1 MNLKIKSEYYSLLKD
16 IVTELEV
23 QKSAISSE
31 NTYMDEK
38 TESFKEKAIKFL
50 IKDLECL
57 EVSETEEEYAEE

>member
-31 NTYMDEK
+31 NTYMGEK

-57 EVSETEEEYAEE
+57 EISETEEEYAEE

>member
-31 NTYMDEK
+31 NTYRGEK
-38 TESFKEKAIKFL
+38 SSLLKKKQLNF
-50 IKDLECL
+50 
-57 EVSETEEEYAEE
+57 